1 MPPPRRLSRAA
12 LAGSVA
18 LHVVLLL
25 TITIEGRLFQP
36 ERAPQPRVTVVELPP
51 LGGGRPAP
59 ALRNAPPLFAGPP
72 RAEAPDSSAAA
83 PVLIGA
89 PQPVDSAAPL
99 AVTGTGY
106 SRIGPG
112 LARGRLWVRPL
123 PLPPR
128 ELAQRLTR
136 SHEQLVD
143 SAVTA
148 VIQAFL
154 DSVAMDP
161 ASRGAQLPSWTTTVA
176 GSKFGL
182 DSKWLYVAGLR
193 IPAAVLAL
201 LPLPSAGNESR
212 AFDRSGEMYRDLRAA
227 AQRSATLDEFK
238 GAIKEIR
245 ERKEQEREFER
256 NQRSEPPRPTLEP
269 DPDE

>member
-1 MPPPRRLSRAA
+1 M
-12 LAGSVA
+12 
-18 LHVVLLL
+18 VLLL

-36 ERAPQPRVTVVELPP
+36 KRAPQPRVTVVELPP
-51 LGGGRPAP
+51 LGGGRAAP
-59 ALRNAPPLFAGPP
+59 ALRNAPPRFAGPP

-89 PQPVDSAAPL
+89 PQPVDSAAPV

-212 AFDRSGEMYRDLRAA
+212 AFDRSGEMYRDLRVA